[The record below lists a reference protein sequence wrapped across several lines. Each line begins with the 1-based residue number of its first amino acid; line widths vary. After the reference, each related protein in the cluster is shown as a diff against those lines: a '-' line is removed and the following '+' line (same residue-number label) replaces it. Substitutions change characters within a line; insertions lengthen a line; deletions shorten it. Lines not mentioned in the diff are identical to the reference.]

1 MNITDAVENVG
12 RPVAYYSN
20 IARWLGSVGD
30 AIFLCQLLY
39 WYGKGKDPAGWIYKT
54 QKECEEE
61 TALSRYEQEHARRK
75 LKSLGILEEERR
87 GVPAK
92 LYYRLNVDKM
102 NELYAEWYQTQINTE
117 ANQNAVN
124 QQSRLLK
131 SSNLDC
137 GKPTN
142 LIAENSQSITENT
155 TEITTEITT
164 DNKDIYTFQN
174 EIENNENEDILEIL
188 NRPPIKRKE
197 DKVSGPKL
205 DAVQRDR
212 FEEFWKL
219 YPRKRNKYDAM
230 QVWSSL
236 NPDDELFE
244 AIMAGLK
251 RAVNS
256 KEWKEQEGRFIPYP
270 ATWLRKSRWLDEYTE
285 DEIHF
290 DRFEYMMNMRKGI
303 DKVNI

>member
-1 MNITDAVENVG
+1 MNITEAIDNVG

-39 WYGKGKDPAGWIYKT
+39 WYGKGKDPDGWIYKT
-54 QKECEEE
+54 QKEFEEE

-155 TEITTEITT
+155 TEITTES
-164 DNKDIYTFQN
+164 KDIYTLQN
-174 EIENNENEDILEIL
+174 EIENNETKDILEIL
-188 NRPPIKRKE
+188 NKPPVKRKD

-205 DAVQRDR
+205 DALQKDR

-251 RAVNS
+251 KAVNS

-285 DEIHF
+285 DEMRF

>member
-1 MNITDAVENVG
+1 VNITEAIDNVG

-39 WYGKGKDPAGWIYKT
+39 WYGKGKDPDGWIYKT
-54 QKECEEE
+54 QKEFEEE

-155 TEITTEITT
+155 TENTTEITT

-205 DAVQRDR
+205 DAVQRNR

-219 YPRKRNKYDAM
+219 YPRKRNKFDAM

>member
-1 MNITDAVENVG
+1 MNITDAIENVG

-39 WYGKGKDPAGWIYKT
+39 WYGKGKDPDGWIYKT
-54 QKECEEE
+54 QKEFEEE

-155 TEITTEITT
+155 TEITT
-164 DNKDIYTFQN
+164 DNKDIYTLQN
-174 EIENNENEDILEIL
+174 EIENNENKDILEIL
-188 NRPPIKRKE
+188 NRPPSKRKE

-205 DAVQRDR
+205 DAVQKDR

-219 YPRKRNKYDAM
+219 YPRKRNKFDAM
-230 QVWSSL
+230 QVWNTL

-244 AIMAGLK
+244 AIMAGLDK
-251 RAVNS
+251 AVNS

>member
-1 MNITDAVENVG
+1 MNITEAIDNVG

-39 WYGKGKDPAGWIYKT
+39 WYGKGKDPDGWIYKT
-54 QKECEEE
+54 QKEFEEE

-155 TEITTEITT
+155 TEITTES
-164 DNKDIYTFQN
+164 KDIYTLQN
-174 EIENNENEDILEIL
+174 EIENNETKDILEIL
-188 NRPPIKRKE
+188 NKPPVKRKD

-205 DAVQRDR
+205 DALQKDR
-212 FEEFWKL
+212 FEEYWKL

-251 RAVNS
+251 KAVNS

-285 DEIHF
+285 DEMRF

>member
-1 MNITDAVENVG
+1 MNITDAIENVG

-39 WYGKGKDPAGWIYKT
+39 WYGKGKDPDGWIYKT
-54 QKECEEE
+54 QKEFEEE

-155 TEITTEITT
+155 TEITTES
-164 DNKDIYTFQN
+164 KDIYTLQN

-219 YPRKRNKYDAM
+219 YPRKRNKFDAM
-230 QVWSSL
+230 QVWNTL

-244 AIMAGLK
+244 AIMAGLDK
-251 RAVNS
+251 AINS

>member
-1 MNITDAVENVG
+1 VNITEAIDNVG

-39 WYGKGKDPAGWIYKT
+39 WYGKGKDPDGWIYKT
-54 QKECEEE
+54 QKEFEEE

-155 TEITTEITT
+155 TEITTES
-164 DNKDIYTFQN
+164 KDIYTLQN

-188 NRPPIKRKE
+188 NRPPIKRKD

-205 DAVQRDR
+205 DAVQKDR

-219 YPRKRNKYDAM
+219 YPRKRNKFDAM
-230 QVWSSL
+230 QVWSTL

-244 AIMAGLK
+244 AIMSGLK
-251 RAVNS
+251 KAVNS